1 MSLLTVTRTA
11 AALLLG
17 LFAGGVI
24 FTVLAPSLRE
34 LPGPAY
40 VRYWQAL
47 NVDYGRAMPVLLL
60 TCVALLVATSALS
73 YRRGGATFALSLAAT
88 LLTIGVIVLTV
99 TWLEPL
105 NSTANSW
112 NPDEPPDTWSALRD
126 RWWSLHL
133 VRTASALAAFV
144 CLLLAQAVDQP
155 RAALD
160 PLSEGTGV
168 SAPRQ
173 PGDVPAAG
181 RQG

>member
-1 MSLLTVTRTA
+1 MSLLAIARTA

-17 LFAGGVI
+17 LFAGGLI
-24 FTVLAPSLRE
+24 FAVLAPSLRE

-47 NVDYGRAMPVLLL
+47 NGDYGRAMPVLLL
-60 TCVALLVATSALS
+60 TCVALLVATSTLS
-73 YRRGGATFALSLAAT
+73 YRRGGLTFVLSLAAT
-88 LLTIGVIVLTV
+88 GLTIGVIVLTV

-105 NSTANSW
+105 NDIADSW
-112 NPDEPPDTWSALRD
+112 HPDEPPGTWSDLRD

-133 VRTASALAAFV
+133 VRTVLALAAFA

-155 RAALD
+155 RAASD
-160 PLSEGTGV
+160 GAGV

-173 PGDVPAAG
+173 PEDPPAAT
-181 RQG
+181 RRH